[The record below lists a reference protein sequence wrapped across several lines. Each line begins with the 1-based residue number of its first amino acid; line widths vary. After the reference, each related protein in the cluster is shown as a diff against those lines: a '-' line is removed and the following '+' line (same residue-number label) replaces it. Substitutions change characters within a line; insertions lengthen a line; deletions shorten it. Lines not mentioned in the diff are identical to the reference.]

1 MFLFYGL
8 FLFSSKRD
16 TVGKVADKNLK
27 SCHFTLEV
35 LSIEEHIA
43 LHGNLLTVGHIT
55 QSPTIV
61 INREH
66 IGRNGEVLR
75 TVGAPKISVTLAGT

>member
-1 MFLFYGL
+1 MGF

-16 TVGKVADKNLK
+16 TVGKAVDKNLK
-27 SCHFTLEV
+27 SCHFTPEV

-55 QSPTIV
+55 QSPTVV

-66 IGRNGEVLR
+66 IWRDGEVLR

>member
-1 MFLFYGL
+1 MLL
-8 FLFSSKRD
+8 FLWVFLYSSKRD
-16 TVGKVADKNLK
+16 TVGKAVDKNLK

-35 LSIEEHIA
+35 LSIEENIA

-55 QSPTIV
+55 QSPTV
-61 INREH
+61 LINREH
-66 IGRNGEVLR
+66 IWRDGEVLR